1 MVDLQMKI
9 MYIVLDTDIERGKWN
24 MITYKDSQP
33 HTQRS
38 QVMGGPGSYDQ
49 RSLFTPDQC
58 AKTRLFSVLT
68 MPTGSGI
75 GEHSHTGEGE
85 AYIVLKGQAVVT
97 EDGQEYIL
105 NPGDAEY
112 CTDGHTHSVRNAGPE
127 TLELLAVIML

>member
-1 MVDLQMKI
+1 MVT
-9 MYIVLDTDIERGKWN
+9 YYDTQ
-24 MITYKDSQP
+24 S

-38 QVMGGPGSYDQ
+38 QVMGGQGSYDQ
-49 RSLFTPDQC
+49 RNLFTPDQC

-68 MPTGSGI
+68 MPVGASI

-97 EDGQEYIL
+97 EDGQEYVL

-127 TLELLAVIML
+127 ELELLAVILL